1 MDMLSIISNVLLAVY
16 DVAGIILIVWV
27 GVWAIRITLRD
38 RSRGG
43 R

>member
-1 MDMLSIISNVLLAVY
+1 MDALSTISTALLAVY
-16 DVAGIILIVWV
+16 DVVGIILIVWV
-27 GVWAIRITLRD
+27 SVWAIRITLRD

>member
-1 MDMLSIISNVLLAVY
+1 MDTLSIISNVLLAVY
-16 DVAGIILIVWV
+16 DVGGIILIVWV